1 MANSKFCE
9 KNKCEN
15 LNECN
20 YQHALSL
27 PPCAK
32 LDVEKSNIPQQ
43 THGEIKQKCGMKFG
57 FSCIHALH
65 GFCLA
70 DCTWFS
76 NCIFRVV

>member
-1 MANSKFCE
+1 MARYECIKLDCKLRGVCE
-9 KNKCEN
+9 SI
-15 LNECN
+15 
-20 YQHALSL
+20 YDIDS

-57 FSCIHALH
+57 FSCIHAVH

-70 DCTWFS
+70 DSTWFS
-76 NCIFRVV
+76 NCEFRVV